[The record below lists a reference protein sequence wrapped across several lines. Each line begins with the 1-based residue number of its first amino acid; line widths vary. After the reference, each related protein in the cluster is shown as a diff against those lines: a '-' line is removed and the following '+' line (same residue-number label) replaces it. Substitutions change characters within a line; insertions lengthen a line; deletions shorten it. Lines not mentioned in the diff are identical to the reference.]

1 MKKNETTEH
10 SRGATPRR
18 EVVADWQPLFA
29 RLQDTIEWALDL
41 AARLAGD
48 YEEDHEA
55 IERVRS
61 YVHGWLAGRRID
73 IDVNDILTTLGILFA
88 AIELDRGI
96 DSSSLLAP
104 FRAIASSML
113 HLPGNER
120 NERDERDTVVV
131 RAPRRRNACGAF
143 TQFAA

>member
-1 MKKNETTEH
+1 MKKNETTKH
-10 SRGATPRR
+10 PRGASPRR
-18 EVVADWQPLFA
+18 EVVRDWEPLFT
-29 RLQDTIEWALDL
+29 RLQDTVEWALDL
-41 AARLAGD
+41 AVRLAGD

-61 YVHGWLAGRRID
+61 YVHGWLSGRRID
-73 IDVNDILTTLGILFA
+73 IDVNDVLTTLGILFA

-96 DSSSLLAP
+96 DSSSLLTP

-113 HLPGNER
+113 HLPGV
-120 NERDERDTVVV
+120 ERDQRDTVVV
-131 RAPRRRNACGAF
+131 RLPRRRNACGAF

>member
-1 MKKNETTEH
+1 MNKTETKH
-10 SRGATPRR
+10 PRGANPSRDLVR
-18 EVVADWQPLFA
+18 DWQPLFV

-61 YVHGWLAGRRID
+61 YVRGWLGGRRID

-96 DSSSLLAP
+96 DSSPLLTP

-113 HLPGNER
+113 HLPGIQH
-120 NERDERDTVVV
+120 DERETVVV
-131 RAPRRRNACGAF
+131 RLPRRRNAAF
-143 TQFAA
+143 PQQFAA